1 MKPDRELIAEP
12 NWQGMCGELN
22 EENHILKERAKIMEE
37 EYQKKIDALETERQ
51 FLLGQVRAFEY
62 CIKGG
67 VKE

>member
-1 MKPDRELIAEP
+1 MKPDRNAISEP
-12 NWQGMCGELN
+12 NWHEMYGKVK
-22 EENHILKERAKIMEE
+22 EENCILKEKAEAMKE

-67 VKE
+67 AE